1 MTTQDMKS
9 TWRETATSLQTEN
22 DRLLTKFQNGNPLTS
37 LERLRNRY
45 LRFAIL
51 GFTMLPISSVFMLP
65 SLFPMKG
72 RIWIT
77 LAFIVYF
84 LTCGFMDTWLYR
96 GLDTIDCLHMS
107 VSEVI
112 EKARYY
118 RKKHLQFI
126 VILIPM
132 AIALL
137 SFTAYFLDG
146 NIYLITGMAIG
157 GCVGLAIGIQQL
169 LQFLRDYKNITSE

>member
-1 MTTQDMKS
+1 MKS
-9 TWRETATSLQTEN
+9 AWRETATSLQTEN
-22 DRLLTKFQNGNPLTS
+22 DRLLTEFRNGNPLTS

-45 LRFAIL
+45 RRFAIL
-51 GFTMLPISSVFMLP
+51 GFTMLPLSFVFMLK
-65 SLFPMKG
+65 SIFPIDG
-72 RIWIT
+72 GIWIT
-77 LAFIVYF
+77 LSFIVYF

-118 RKKHLQFI
+118 RKKHLQFV

-137 SFTAYFLDG
+137 CGLAYFTGWEEHILLG
-146 NIYLITGMAIG
+146 MLIGGSIGFAIG
-157 GCVGLAIGIQQL
+157 LQQL
-169 LQFLRDYKNITSE
+169 FAFLRDYKNIA

>member
-1 MTTQDMKS
+1 MKS
-9 TWRETATSLQTEN
+9 AWRETATSLQTEN
-22 DRLLTKFQNGNPLTS
+22 DRLLTEFRNGSPLTS

-45 LRFAIL
+45 RRFAIL
-51 GFTMLPISSVFMLP
+51 GFTMLPFSFVFMLK
-65 SLFPMKG
+65 SIFPIEG
-72 RIWIT
+72 GIWIT
-77 LAFIVYF
+77 LSFIVYF

-118 RKKHLQFI
+118 RKKHLQFV

-137 SFTAYFLDG
+137 CGLAYF
-146 NIYLITGMAIG
+146 TGWEEHILLGMIVG
-157 GCVGLAIGIQQL
+157 GSIGLAIGLQQL
-169 LQFLRDYKNITSE
+169 FAFLRDYKNIA

>member
-9 TWRETATSLQTEN
+9 AWRETATSLQTEN
-22 DRLLTKFQNGNPLTS
+22 DRLLTEFRNGNPLTS

-45 LRFAIL
+45 RRFAIM
-51 GFTMLPISSVFMLP
+51 GFTMIPFSFVFL
-65 SLFPMKG
+65 LKNIFPMDG
-72 RIWIT
+72 GIWIT

-84 LTCGFMDTWLYR
+84 LTCGIMDTWLYR
-96 GLDTIDCLHMS
+96 GLDTIDCLHMP

-112 EKARYY
+112 EKAHYY

-132 AIALL
+132 AIAIVCILAN
-137 SFTAYFLDG
+137 FTGWDE
-146 NIYLITGMAIG
+146 NIMLGMIIGGSIGFAIG
-157 GCVGLAIGIQQL
+157 LQQL
-169 LQFLRDYKNITSE
+169 FAFLRDYKNIA

>member
-1 MTTQDMKS
+1 MKS
-9 TWRETATSLQTEN
+9 AWRETATSLQTEN
-22 DRLLTKFQNGNPLTS
+22 DRLLTEFRNGNPLTS

-45 LRFAIL
+45 RRFAIL
-51 GFTMLPISSVFMLP
+51 GFTMLPISFVFMLK
-65 SLFPMKG
+65 SIFPIEG
-72 RIWIT
+72 GIWIT
-77 LAFIVYF
+77 LSFIVYF

-96 GLDTIDCLHMS
+96 GLGTIDCLHMS

-137 SFTAYFLDG
+137 CGLAYF
-146 NIYLITGMAIG
+146 TGWEEHILLGMIVGGSIGFAIG
-157 GCVGLAIGIQQL
+157 LQQL
-169 LQFLRDYKNITSE
+169 FAFLRDYKNIA

>member
-1 MTTQDMKS
+1 
-9 TWRETATSLQTEN
+9 
-22 DRLLTKFQNGNPLTS
+22 
-37 LERLRNRY
+37 
-45 LRFAIL
+45 
-51 GFTMLPISSVFMLP
+51 MLPLSFVFMLP
-65 SLFPMKG
+65 SIFPIKG
-72 RIWIT
+72 GIWIT

-84 LTCGFMDTWLYR
+84 LTCGIMDTWLYR

-118 RKKHLQFI
+118 RKKHLQFV

-137 SFTAYFLDG
+137 CGLAWFTGWEEHILLG
-146 NIYLITGMAIG
+146 MLIGGSIGFAIG
-157 GCVGLAIGIQQL
+157 LQQL
-169 LQFLRDYKNITSE
+169 FAFLRDYKNIA

>member
-9 TWRETATSLQTEN
+9 AWRETATSLQTEN
-22 DRLLTKFQNGNPLTS
+22 DRLLTEFKNGNPLTS

-45 LRFAIL
+45 RRFAIL
-51 GFTMLPISSVFMLP
+51 GFTMLPLSCVFMLK
-65 SLFPMKG
+65 SIFPIEG
-72 RIWIT
+72 GIWIT
-77 LAFIVYF
+77 LSFIVYF

-118 RKKHLQFI
+118 RKKHLQFV

-137 SFTAYFLDG
+137 CGLAYF
-146 NIYLITGMAIG
+146 TGWEEHILLGMIIGGSIGFAIG
-157 GCVGLAIGIQQL
+157 LQQL
-169 LQFLRDYKNITSE
+169 FAFLRDYKNIA

>member
-1 MTTQDMKS
+1 MKS
-9 TWRETATSLQTEN
+9 AWRETATSLQTEN
-22 DRLLTKFQNGNPLTS
+22 DRLLTEFKNGNPLTS

-45 LRFAIL
+45 RRFAIL
-51 GFTMLPISSVFMLP
+51 GFTMLPLSCVFMLK
-65 SLFPMKG
+65 SIFPIEG
-72 RIWIT
+72 GIWIT
-77 LAFIVYF
+77 LACIVYF

-118 RKKHLQFI
+118 RKKHLQFV

-137 SFTAYFLDG
+137 CGLAYF
-146 NIYLITGMAIG
+146 TGWEEHILLGMIIGGSIGFAIG
-157 GCVGLAIGIQQL
+157 LQQL
-169 LQFLRDYKNITSE
+169 FAFLRDYKNIA

>member
-1 MTTQDMKS
+1 MKS
-9 TWRETATSLQTEN
+9 AWRETATSLQTEN
-22 DRLLTKFQNGNPLTS
+22 DRLLTEFRNGNPLTS

-45 LRFAIL
+45 RRFAIL
-51 GFTMLPISSVFMLP
+51 GFTMLPLSCVFMLK
-65 SLFPMKG
+65 SIFPIEG
-72 RIWIT
+72 GIWIT
-77 LAFIVYF
+77 LSFIVYF

-118 RKKHLQFI
+118 RKKHLQFV

-137 SFTAYFLDG
+137 CGLAYF
-146 NIYLITGMAIG
+146 TGWEEHILLGMIIGGSIGFAIG
-157 GCVGLAIGIQQL
+157 LQQL
-169 LQFLRDYKNITSE
+169 FAFLRDYKNIA

>member
-1 MTTQDMKS
+1 MKS
-9 TWRETATSLQTEN
+9 AWRETATSLQTEN
-22 DRLLTKFQNGNPLTS
+22 DRLLTEFKNGNPLTS

-45 LRFAIL
+45 RRFAIL
-51 GFTMLPISSVFMLP
+51 GFTMLPLSCVFMLK
-65 SLFPMKG
+65 SIFPIEG
-72 RIWIT
+72 GIWIT
-77 LAFIVYF
+77 LSFIVYF

-118 RKKHLQFI
+118 RKKHLQFV

-137 SFTAYFLDG
+137 CGLAYF
-146 NIYLITGMAIG
+146 TGWEEHILLGMIIGGSIGFAIG
-157 GCVGLAIGIQQL
+157 LQQL
-169 LQFLRDYKNITSE
+169 FAFLRDYKNIA

>member
-9 TWRETATSLQTEN
+9 AWRETATSLQTEN
-22 DRLLTKFQNGNPLTS
+22 DRLLTEFRNGNPLTS

-45 LRFAIL
+45 RRFAIL
-51 GFTMLPISSVFMLP
+51 GFTMLPLSFVFMLKNI
-65 SLFPMKG
+65 FPIEG
-72 RIWIT
+72 GIWIT
-77 LAFIVYF
+77 LSFIVYF

-137 SFTAYFLDG
+137 CGLAYF
-146 NIYLITGMAIG
+146 TGWEEHILLGMIVGGSIGFAIG
-157 GCVGLAIGIQQL
+157 LQQL
-169 LQFLRDYKNITSE
+169 FAFLRDYKNIA

>member
-1 MTTQDMKS
+1 MKS
-9 TWRETATSLQTEN
+9 AWRETATSLQTEN
-22 DRLLTKFQNGNPLTS
+22 DRLLTEFRNGNPLTS

-45 LRFAIL
+45 RRFAIL
-51 GFTMLPISSVFMLP
+51 GFTMLPLSFVFILK
-65 SLFPMKG
+65 SIFPIEG
-72 RIWIT
+72 GIWIT
-77 LAFIVYF
+77 LSFIVYF

-118 RKKHLQFI
+118 RKKHLQFV

-137 SFTAYFLDG
+137 CGLAYF
-146 NIYLITGMAIG
+146 TGWEEHILLGMIVGGSIGFAIG
-157 GCVGLAIGIQQL
+157 LQQL
-169 LQFLRDYKNITSE
+169 FAFLRDYKNIA